1 MNVPAQSRMMLL
13 LATEHSIAETVML
26 CVEGERAE
34 KQNPAG
40 LLVIIIARERPSDQC
55 VLRGQ
60 IHILV
65 IFMSE

>member
-1 MNVPAQSRMMLL
+1 
-13 LATEHSIAETVML
+13 ML